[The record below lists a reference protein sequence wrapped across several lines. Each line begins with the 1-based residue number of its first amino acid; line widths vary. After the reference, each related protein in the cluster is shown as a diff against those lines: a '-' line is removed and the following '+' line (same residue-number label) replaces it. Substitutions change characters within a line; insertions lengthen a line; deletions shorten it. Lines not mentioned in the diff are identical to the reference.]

1 MRFVKI
7 IRLFKEL
14 HLHLRRSTH
23 ILPPLLLDRLHLNF
37 TVFVVVTTIFAVIV
51 VAMVV
56 LFSMVKLF
64 KALIIIVVYVE
75 RSVNLSWLLQ

>member
-37 TVFVVVTTIFAVIV
+37 TVFVVVTTIVAVIV
-51 VAMVV
+51 VAMV
-56 LFSMVKLF
+56 FSKEKLF
-64 KALIIIVVYVE
+64 KALIIFVVYVE
-75 RSVNLSWLLQ
+75 RSVNLSWLL

>member
-37 TVFVVVTTIFAVIV
+37 TVFVVVTTIVAVIV
-51 VAMVV
+51 VAMV
-56 LFSMVKLF
+56 FSKEKLF
-64 KALIIIVVYVE
+64 KALIIFVVYVE
-75 RSVNLSWLLQ
+75 RSVNLS